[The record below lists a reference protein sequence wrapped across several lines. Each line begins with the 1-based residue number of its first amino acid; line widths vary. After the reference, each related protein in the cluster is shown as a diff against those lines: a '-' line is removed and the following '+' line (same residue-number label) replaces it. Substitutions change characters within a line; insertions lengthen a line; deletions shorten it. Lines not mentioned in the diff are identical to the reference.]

1 MNCQFLISMA
11 IGICGLVL
19 KPDSVL
25 GYKIM
30 FQPPSGA
37 AAERKVISMAEE
49 WLRCLACREKHG

>member
-1 MNCQFLISMA
+1 MA

-19 KPDSVL
+19 KPDSVP

-49 WLRCLACREKHG
+49 WLRCPACREKHG